1 MFYAHEKLTTLL
13 VNADGALV
21 PRDSID
27 KHMIKKKSMVSLSQ
41 LYILSFS
48 ESFLIRS

>member
-21 PRDSID
+21 PKDSID
-27 KHMIKKKSMVSLSQ
+27 KHMIKKKVNGKLKS
-41 LYILSFS
+41 IIHFK
-48 ESFLIRS
+48 FL